1 MNLAHVPGML
11 FSPGAGWAELMHA
24 RPSRTRLLVT
34 VFAPFASIPPAMILI
49 AADDL
54 GTRLFP
60 GVSIATWILIATTFL
75 AAECVTLALMTW
87 IILETART
95 HHGVPREYDAFV
107 VAVVAPVPMWL
118 SALAL
123 PTGSVPLIV
132 ACALAGLAASAFLV
146 RHGVRAM
153 LGVREVTDAGSVALI
168 VTCAGVLAWTAMIAI
183 VLVPAMMHS

>member
-1 MNLAHVPGML
+1 MNLAHLPGML
-11 FSPGAGWAELMHA
+11 FSPGAGWADLMHS
-24 RPSRTRLLVT
+24 RPSRARLLAT
-34 VFAPFASIPPAMILI
+34 VFAPFALIPPAMILV

-54 GTRLFP
+54 GARMFP
-60 GVSIATWILIATTFL
+60 GVTTATWVLIAATFL

-87 IILETART
+87 IIMETART

-123 PTGSVPLIV
+123 PSGSVPLIV
-132 ACALAGLAASAFLV
+132 GCALAGLAASAFLI

-168 VTCAGVLAWTAMIAI
+168 VTCAGALAWAAMIAI
-183 VLVPAMMHS
+183 VLVPALMHT